1 MKVGIYLPE
10 DFTPQVGGGFSYME
24 KLIHAI
30 DNQANFDKEIEIV
43 FVTKGKITDRNL
55 KHPLLTLPGFPAPSF
70 TDKVHNKLSQWPIF
84 NKILQPV
91 KYDYPKLYSDFLK
104 LNGVKFIYYPVSDF
118 NITHE
123 LPFVTTYWDVG
134 HLSTYPFPEMIEG
147 IEHFRR
153 EYWYKQR
160 LNQALVI
167 FSESETG
174 KTELVKYLNINPDK
188 IVVAPIFAGI
198 VSSLDAATIND
209 GEVLSKLQVK
219 HNRFFIYPAQFWAH
233 KNHYHLV
240 KAFALFTNRHPD
252 FKLILTGFDKG
263 NIDYIKRTIA
273 ELQLTDKVIMP
284 GFVDNASLNSLYRN
298 ASALTMT
305 TFLGPTN
312 MPLIEAFSLN
322 CPVITTNLAGH
333 KEMLGDAAIYI
344 NPLDPEQIAEAMHAV
359 IDPAKREQLLVTMQ
373 QHKQSFSFTI
383 ENTINAIGHGLKL
396 AKSIRATWE

>member
-1 MKVGIYLPE
+1 MKIGIYLPE
-10 DFTPQVGGGFSYME
+10 DFTPQVGGGFSYMQR
-24 KLIHAI
+24 LIYAI
-30 DNQANFDKEIEIV
+30 DNHDSFDKEIEIV
-43 FVTKGKITDRNL
+43 FVTKGKIANRNL

-70 TDKVHNKLSQWPIF
+70 TDKVRNKLSQWPILS
-84 NKILQPV
+84 NLVNPV
-91 KYDYPKLYSDFLK
+91 KYDYPKFYSDFLK
-104 LNGVKFIYYPVSDF
+104 LNGVKFIYYPVSDI
-118 NITHE
+118 NITHD

-147 IEHFRR
+147 IEHYRR

-188 IVVAPIFAGI
+188 IVVAPIFGGT
-198 VSSLDAATIND
+198 VSSLDTTTIND
-209 GEVLSKLQVK
+209 REVLSKLQVQP
-219 HNRFFIYPAQFWAH
+219 NRFFIYPAQFWAH

-240 KAFALFTNRHPD
+240 KAFSLFTTTQPD

-263 NIDYIKRTIA
+263 NINYIKQTIA
-273 ELQLTDKVIMP
+273 ELQLTNNVIMP
-284 GFVDNASLNSLYRN
+284 GFVDDASLNALYRN
-298 ASALTMT
+298 ATALTMT

-344 NPLDPEQIAEAMHAV
+344 NPLAPEQIAEAMHIV
-359 IDPAKREQLLVTMQ
+359 IDPAKRQQLLLTMQ

-383 ENTINAIGHGLKL
+383 ENTINAIGNGLKL
-396 AKSIRATWE
+396 ATSIRATWG